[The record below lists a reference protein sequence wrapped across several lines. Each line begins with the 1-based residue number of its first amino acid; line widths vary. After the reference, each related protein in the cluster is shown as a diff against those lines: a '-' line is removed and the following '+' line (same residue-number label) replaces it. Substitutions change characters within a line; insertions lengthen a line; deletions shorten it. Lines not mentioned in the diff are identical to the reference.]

1 MIAENIQ
8 AIRAQMAAI
17 AVAAGRNPA
26 EIELLAVSKTKPVA
40 DIEAAIAAG
49 QLDFGENYPQEL
61 REKQPLL
68 PPSVRWHFIGHL
80 QTNKVKYIAAYVHL
94 IHSVD
99 STRLLE
105 EIQRQ
110 AAKHARVIDCLLQI
124 DISGEETKSG
134 MTEMEA
140 ATLLEHAATY
150 PNIRLRGLMGM
161 AALTDDEALIQV
173 QFRSLKQLFDT
184 FTEKNMDFNIL
195 SMGMSSDMQL
205 AINEGSTMVRVG
217 SAIFGERN
225 YAR

>member
-1 MIAENIQ
+1 MIAENIH

-134 MTEMEA
+134 MTETEA

-150 PNIRLRGLMGM
+150 PNIRLRGFMGM
-161 AALTDDEALIQV
+161 AALTDDEALIQT